1 VKTRTPSGVTFRV
14 AGNRDSRSSLISGD
28 IEAKYSDASKGINAT
43 QTWTTTNILRT
54 QLELENQFAKGL
66 KLDVSSVLIPEAGAK
81 SASALVNAI
90 YKQPGLH
97 TRAFLDLFKVCP
109 FSFLCFH
116 DISLSSCDNFLFPRS
131 SRMHMPDFFPPS
143 GYSKLGSHRHR

>member
-1 VKTRTPSGVTFRV
+1 MKTKTPSGVTFRV
-14 AGNRDSRSSLISGD
+14 AGNRDSRSSQINSD
-28 IEAKYSDASKGINAT
+28 IEAKYADSKKGITAT
-43 QTWTTTNILRT
+43 QTWTTANALRT

-66 KLDVSSVLIPEAGAK
+66 KLDISSVLLPEAGPK

-109 FSFLCFH
+109 FL
-116 DISLSSCDNFLFPRS
+116 P
-131 SRMHMPDFFPPS
+131 
-143 GYSKLGSHRHR
+143 